1 VTRLYLDEVELYDI
15 AFTWDLEDEVSW
27 LIERFGPSCMTVL
40 EPGSGTGRMLEA
52 LALRGLAPCGIDSS
66 PAMVAFSRARLSDA
80 GVHAGVILD
89 DITSFEL
96 DARFDAAVCPINTLS
111 HLTEDEL
118 ASHLARMA
126 DHLEPGA
133 HYLVQVGVFDNDDR
147 PPPNEWE
154 AERDGT
160 VVRFEWALV
169 ERDLSARRELH
180 RSRAQV
186 LAGPRK
192 GHVFEEVHEMT
203 AWTSST
209 WREAIEASPFAQVA
223 CYDGGDRS
231 RPEVELEHGGGLLW
245 HELAAP

>member
-1 VTRLYLDEVELYDI
+1 MTRLYTDEVELYDI
-15 AFTWDLEDEVSW
+15 AFTWDLEDEVTW
-27 LIERFGPSCMTVL
+27 LLERFGPTCMTVL

-111 HLTEDEL
+111 YLTEEEL
-118 ASHLARMA
+118 ASHLVLMA
-126 DHLEPGA
+126 KHLEPGA
-133 HYLVQVGVFDNDDR
+133 HYLVQVGVFDSEEL

-160 VVRFEWALV
+160 KLRSEWALV
-169 ERDLSARRELH
+169 ERDLATRRERH
-180 RSRAQV
+180 RSRIEV
-186 LAGPRK
+186 LDGPRQ
-192 GHVFEEVHEMT
+192 GAVLDEVHEMT
-203 AWTSST
+203 SWGSST
-209 WREAIEASPFAQVA
+209 WREAIAESPFAQLA
-223 CYDGGDRS
+223 TYDGGDRS

-245 HELAAP
+245 HELVAP